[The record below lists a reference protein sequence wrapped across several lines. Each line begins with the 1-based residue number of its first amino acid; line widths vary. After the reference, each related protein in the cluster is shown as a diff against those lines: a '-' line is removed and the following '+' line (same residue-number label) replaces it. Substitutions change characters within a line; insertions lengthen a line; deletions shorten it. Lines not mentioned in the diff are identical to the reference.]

1 MKKFDLSKYDLF
13 IVDFDGTIVDTM
25 RMWRNICP
33 NFLHSINKVPT
44 SDLFERISSLT
55 NIEISH
61 YVRDTYLQ
69 EHSYEEVEVM
79 FFDFIKSEYIK
90 QEIKPNATKMLE
102 EFNKYGKVVLYSASA
117 GKLLDVLLDKFD
129 LRKYF
134 INIYSGSDLQITKKD
149 GSGYLKVMEL
159 EGGCN
164 NPLIV
169 EDAVHA
175 VLGASN
181 RGLDVLAILDSLN
194 VDYLD
199 LLNEHSK
206 FVLDLNK
213 YE

>member
-1 MKKFDLSKYDLF
+1 MKNFDLSKYDLF

-33 NFLHSINKVPT
+33 NFLHSINKVPA
-44 SDLFERISSLT
+44 SDIFERISSLT

-117 GKLLDVLLDKFD
+117 GKLLDVLLDKYD

-134 INIYSGSDLQITKKD
+134 LNIYSGSDLKITKKD

-164 NPLIV
+164 KPLIL
-169 EDAVHA
+169 EDALHA
-175 VLGASN
+175 IEGAKSQN
-181 RGLDVLAILDSLN
+181 LDVLAII
-194 VDYLD
+194 DYSNKNHLD
-199 LLNEHSK
+199 LVENYADYII
-206 FVLDLNK
+206 DLEK
-213 YE
+213 Y